1 MTTETQEQTG
11 YEKDPEQVT
20 VDSAFL
26 ESNNHEFDDVKL
38 EPYSPMRIVAAQA
51 MGMHHGRVDPAGM
64 EQFER
69 VSIYPGA
76 VRDVCIVL
84 WLCSIKDEL
93 QIDQAARAP
102 VHAAKLAVEWGTAH
116 GLIDDTTD
124 KFSDAFAL
132 MFKLMKE
139 IKTSQSVP
147 QQKKIQEGNS
157 QT

>member
-1 MTTETQEQTG
+1 MNTVQEPTG
-11 YEKDPEQVT
+11 YEQDIDQEPVNK
-20 VDSAFL
+20 AFL
-26 ESNNHEFDDVKL
+26 ESENHEFDGVKL

-69 VSIYPGA
+69 VLVYPGA

-102 VHAAKLAVEWGTAH
+102 VHAAKLAIEWGTAH
-116 GLIDDTTD
+116 GLLDDSTD
-124 KFSDAFAL
+124 KFTIAFGL
-132 MFKLMKE
+132 MMSIMRE
-139 IKTSQSVP
+139 IRKSQGVP
-147 QQKKIQEGNS
+147 QQKKIQQVEV